1 MVTKGKSKAN
11 QCEAEAEQE
20 LSREVAG
27 GRCSSHVS
35 STWATGMVLNQR
47 RCQPTSEWCVVFCA
61 LSPGS
66 LWKVCIQISLGGT
79 TEHPLGKRASFW
91 GTWVHSFFRFGT
103 VSLII
108 LGSCTWN
115 PGPALLLWWVLV
127 WLQQH
132 GGNEQ
137 GRRNQIWLL
146 IAWLH
151 LWRKRG
157 RKEEYFFEHS
167 SSLEIK
173 CFLEV

>member
-1 MVTKGKSKAN
+1 MNWYGNPMVTKGKSKAN

-91 GTWVHSFFRFGT
+91 GAWVHSFFCFGSQSDRSWFMYLKSWASIAT
-103 VSLII
+103 VVS
-108 LGSCTWN
+108 
-115 PGPALLLWWVLV
+115 PGMAAAAQREWTGKKEPDLV
-127 WLQQH
+127 I
-132 GGNEQ
+132 NCMT
-137 GRRNQIWLL
+137 
-146 IAWLH
+146 AFV
-151 LWRKRG
+151 
-157 RKEEYFFEHS
+157 KEERQERGIFLWAFF
-167 SSLEIK
+167 
-173 CFLEV
+173 